1 MASGGR
7 FDAYEAAL
15 RETLRSPGPCLSN
28 SGSAAKKM
36 RTLYELGQDTGK
48 SWQAYKRSSNLIDAT
63 EVRDFLQSAGH
74 VEDFTEVLALSRDRE
89 WWR

>member
-1 MASGGR
+1 MLMRQPCGRLCVPPVPASPTPVR
-7 FDAYEAAL
+7 Q
-15 RETLRSPGPCLSN
+15 P
-28 SGSAAKKM
+28 KKM

>member
-63 EVRDFLQSAGH
+63 EVRDFLQS
-74 VEDFTEVLALSRDRE
+74 VSYKSEYPLSA
-89 WWR
+89 

>member
-15 RETLRSPGPCLSN
+15 RETLRSPGPCPSN
-28 SGSAAKKM
+28 SGSVAENE
-36 RTLYELGQDTGK
+36 TLYELGQDTGK

-63 EVRDFLQSAGH
+63 EVRDYFQSACH
-74 VEDFTEVLALSRDRE
+74 VENFTEVSALSRDRE